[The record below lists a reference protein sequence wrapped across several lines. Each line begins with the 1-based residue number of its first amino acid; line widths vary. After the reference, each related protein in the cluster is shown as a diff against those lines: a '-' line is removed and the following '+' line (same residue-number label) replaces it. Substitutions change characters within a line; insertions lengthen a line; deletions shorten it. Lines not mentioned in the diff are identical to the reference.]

1 MSPPQAPPPEPDLE
15 QRLRSASS
23 VDQLMTL
30 VYPSY
35 WSALKCRSKLST
47 AAGGAEGVASGAQ
60 AAFRL
65 SGAHG
70 APTRPLD
77 EPGYAAAFHNIDVL
91 KSKIFCLRFGFE
103 PIQWQCS
110 VFYNSKP

>member
-1 MSPPQAPPPEPDLE
+1 ME

-23 VDQLMTL
+23 VDELMNL

-47 AAGGAEGVASGAQ
+47 AVGGGGGMASGAQ
-60 AAFRL
+60 PAFRL

-70 APTRPLD
+70 APKRPLE
-77 EPGYAAAFHNIDVL
+77 EPGYAAAFYNMDIL
-91 KSKIFCLRFGFE
+91 KSKSFCFLFGFE
-103 PIQWQCS
+103 QIQ
-110 VFYNSKP
+110 